1 MEEAP
6 DPQME
11 AVADKRQPKFA
22 GGPLSDD
29 DVTEAVRDTA
39 EELREAPVHTFVP
52 LITENKA
59 TDRLRDLAEEAN
71 QETS

>member
-22 GGPLSDD
+22 GGGPLSDD
-29 DVTEAVRDTA
+29 DVTEAVRGTA
-39 EELREAPVHTFVP
+39 EELREAPVQT
-52 LITENKA
+52 
-59 TDRLRDLAEEAN
+59 
-71 QETS
+71 